1 MSGVPESVRL
11 VTEPGDLVIEPRR
24 WALRHDILPPGGI
37 DILPPRGIAA
47 LPSGTRVVLTDDRP
61 GGRIRLRRRAA
72 RLGLHVS
79 REYVVLP
86 SWRRPSFV
94 VEDHPST
101 LAWLWTTLATIP
113 PGVSR
118 GSLLAEAA
126 VRAGHHR
133 RVLSVVGS
141 VAPGRVVIARK
152 P

>member
-1 MSGVPESVRL
+1 MTGVPESVRL
-11 VTEPGDLVIEPRR
+11 VTEAGDLIIEPRR
-24 WALRHDILPPGGI
+24 RAARD
-37 DILPPRGIAA
+37 GIAA
-47 LPSGTRVVLTDDRP
+47 LPSGSSVVLTDDRP

-72 RLGLHVS
+72 RLGLEIS

-94 VEDHPST
+94 VEDHPTT
-101 LAWLWTTLATIP
+101 LAWLWTTLATVP

-126 VRAGHHR
+126 VRAGRHWL
-133 RVLSVVGS
+133 VLAVVGS
-141 VAPGRVVIARK
+141 VAPGRVVIARR

>member
-1 MSGVPESVRL
+1 MTGVPESVRL
-11 VTEPGDLVIEPRR
+11 VAEAGDLIIEPRR
-24 WALRHDILPPGGI
+24 RAARD
-37 DILPPRGIAA
+37 GIAA
-47 LPSGTRVVLTDDRP
+47 LPSGSSVVLTDDRP

-72 RLGLHVS
+72 RLGLEIS

-94 VEDHPST
+94 VEDDPTT
-101 LAWLWTTLATIP
+101 LAWLWTTMATVP

-126 VRAGHHR
+126 VRAGR
-133 RVLSVVGS
+133 NWLVLAVVGS
-141 VAPGRVVIARK
+141 VAPGRVVIARR

>member
-1 MSGVPESVRL
+1 MTGVPESVRL
-11 VTEPGDLVIEPRR
+11 VTEAGDLIIEPRR
-24 WALRHDILPPGGI
+24 RAARD
-37 DILPPRGIAA
+37 GIAA
-47 LPSGTRVVLTDDRP
+47 LPSGSNVVLTDDRP

-72 RLGLHVS
+72 RLGLEIS

-94 VEDHPST
+94 VEDHPTT
-101 LAWLWTTLATIP
+101 LAWLWTTLATVP

-126 VRAGHHR
+126 VRAGRHWL
-133 RVLSVVGS
+133 VLAVVGS
-141 VAPGRVVIARK
+141 VAPGRVVIARR

>member
-1 MSGVPESVRL
+1 MTGVPESVRL
-11 VTEPGDLVIEPRR
+11 VTEAGDLIIEPRR
-24 WALRHDILPPGGI
+24 RAARD
-37 DILPPRGIAA
+37 GIAA
-47 LPSGTRVVLTDDRP
+47 LPSGSSVVLTDDRP

-72 RLGLHVS
+72 RLGLEIS

-94 VEDHPST
+94 VEDHPTT
-101 LAWLWTTLATIP
+101 LAWVWTTLATVP

-126 VRAGHHR
+126 VRAGRHR
-133 RVLSVVGS
+133 LVLAVVGS
-141 VAPGRVVIARK
+141 VAPGRVVIARR

>member
-1 MSGVPESVRL
+1 MTGVPESVRL
-11 VTEPGDLVIEPRR
+11 VAEAGDLIIEPRR
-24 WALRHDILPPGGI
+24 RAARD
-37 DILPPRGIAA
+37 GIAA
-47 LPSGTRVVLTDDRP
+47 LPSGSSVVLTDDRP

-72 RLGLHVS
+72 RLGLEIS

-94 VEDHPST
+94 VEDHPTT
-101 LAWLWTTLATIP
+101 LAWLWTTLATVP

-126 VRAGHHR
+126 VRAGRHWL
-133 RVLSVVGS
+133 VLAVVGS
-141 VAPGRVVIARK
+141 VAPGRVVIARR